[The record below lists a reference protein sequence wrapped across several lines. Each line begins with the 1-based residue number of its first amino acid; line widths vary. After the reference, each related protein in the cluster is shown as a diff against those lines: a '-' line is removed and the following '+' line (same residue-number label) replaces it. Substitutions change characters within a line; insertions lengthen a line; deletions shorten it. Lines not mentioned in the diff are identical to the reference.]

1 MVMATKEIKKTTKR
15 ASTFKWDVVAAEKEY
30 LENHTMSLADIAGK
44 YGVNIRTV
52 SRYAKEHEWTL
63 HRQEAISAGL
73 NQHKSEHAKLISDT
87 NTEDLKKMR
96 SLENAAMAAVKRA
109 HDSKDDKGLR
119 NAGAVLVLAINTK
132 RTVLGMPTFIK
143 KEADDDDE
151 ALKPTNFIEAAKRA
165 EEMLR
170 EAGELGDESK

>member
-1 MVMATKEIKKTTKR
+1 MASKGNKPGTKR

-30 LENHTMSLADIAGK
+30 LENHTTSLADIAEK

-52 SRYAKEHEWTL
+52 SRYAKEHEWTQ

-73 NQHKSEHAKLISDT
+73 NQHKSEHAKLISET
-87 NTEDLKKMR
+87 NTEDLKKMK

-109 HDSKDDKGLR
+109 HDEKDGKQLR
-119 NAGAVLVLAINTK
+119 NAGAILVLAINTK

-143 KEADDDDE
+143 KDADDDDE
-151 ALKPTNFIEAAKRA
+151 ALKPTNFIEAARRA

-170 EAGELGDESK
+170 EAGELGDDAK